1 MKILARSLGMAVL
14 LLAWTLSGAVTL
26 GQVDDFEDGTVMGW
40 TEGAVSPNPPTNQFS
55 GGPAGA
61 GDNYLRNISSGG
73 GGAGSRL
80 VMFNQARWAG
90 DYPAAGVTGIEFQMA
105 NFGATTLHL
114 RIAIQ
119 GASFTTWY
127 ASTTAVAL
135 PADGVWY
142 SASFGLTTSDLTNVG
157 GLASLADVLVSVDTL
172 RILSASAG
180 PNWQGDAIAAILG
193 IDNIQPTSAGGPPPV
208 PDGAFG
214 SPLLASRGN
223 LAGSVIELS
232 WDVST
237 CQATDYHVLFGSL
250 TNVAGLGIDG
260 GVCSIGTAGSFTW
273 SSVAAGD
280 LWFLVV
286 GDDGAGTEGSWG
298 TDSDAAHRGG
308 TTASGVCAIIDRDNE
323 GTCP

>member
-14 LLAWTLSGAVTL
+14 LLAWTPSGAVTL

-55 GGPAGA
+55 GGPAGV

-73 GGAGSRL
+73 GGPGSRL
-80 VMFNQARWAG
+80 VMFNQTQWAG
-90 DYPAAGVTGIEFQMA
+90 DYTAAGATGIELQMA
-105 NFGATTLHL
+105 NFGATTLHM

-119 GASFTTWY
+119 GAGFTTWY

-157 GLASLADVLVSVDTL
+157 GLASLADVLLGVDTL
-172 RILSASAG
+172 RILSAAAG
-180 PNWQGDAIAAILG
+180 PASQGDAIAASLG
-193 IDNIQPTSAGGPPPV
+193 VDNIQATGAGGPPPV
-208 PDGAFG
+208 PDGTFG
-214 SPLLASRGN
+214 SPMLASRGN
-223 LAGSVIELS
+223 LADIELS

-237 CQATDYHVLFGSL
+237 CQASDYHVLFGSL
-250 TNVAGLGIDG
+250 ANAAGLGIDG
-260 GVCSIGTAGSFTW
+260 GVCSIGTVGTFTW
-273 SSVAAGD
+273 SSVPPD
-280 LWFLVV
+280 DQWFLVV
-286 GDDGAGTEGSWG
+286 SDDGAGTEGSWG
-298 TDSDAAHRGG
+298 TDDSGAQRGG
-308 TTASGVCAIIDRDNE
+308 NTASGVCAIINRDND